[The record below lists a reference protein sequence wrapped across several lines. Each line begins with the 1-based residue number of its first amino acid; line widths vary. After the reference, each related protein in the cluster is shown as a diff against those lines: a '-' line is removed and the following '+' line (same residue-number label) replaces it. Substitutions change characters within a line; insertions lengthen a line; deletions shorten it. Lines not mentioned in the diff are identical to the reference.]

1 MDRTHINSC
10 PFAADRH
17 SACNQKGGASQN
29 CLACVSFAMQ
39 FLYFLSGWEGSVA
52 DATMYSQSC
61 LVDLCIPDGK
71 FYLADAGFGVCDSL
85 LVPYQGIQYHLSE

>member
-1 MDRTHINSC
+1 MR
-10 PFAADRH
+10 
-17 SACNQKGGASQN
+17 
-29 CLACVSFAMQ
+29 

-61 LVDLCIPDGK
+61 LVDLCIPQGK

-85 LVPYQGIQYHLSE
+85 LVLIMASIIILLNGDVQMSGVY